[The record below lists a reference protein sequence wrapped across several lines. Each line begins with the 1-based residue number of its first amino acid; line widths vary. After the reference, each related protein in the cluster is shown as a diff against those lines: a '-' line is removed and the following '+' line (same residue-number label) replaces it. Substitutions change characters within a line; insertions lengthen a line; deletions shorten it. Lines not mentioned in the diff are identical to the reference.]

1 MKISLR
7 QKKLK
12 SGKISLFLEYYNGYH
27 IDNTGKKI
35 FDRTFDYLKIYLHQ
49 NPKTQK
55 EKKEN
60 KENLS
65 IAEKILAIKQ
75 SEYYQ
80 GKYGIEDSFKGKM
93 SFLKYFEQLKEE
105 RYESKGNYDN
115 WDAVSKHLKKYC
127 STNILLNN
135 INEEFV
141 LGFKKYLDIN
151 ARTKGNVSL
160 AQNSKYTYFN
170 KFRACLRKAYEDG
183 YLSKNVLRNIKGFE
197 QSEST
202 REYLTF
208 EEIQSIANTECKYEV
223 LKKAFLFSCLTGLRW
238 SDVNK
243 LTWGEV
249 HDEETGVKII
259 FRQLKTKAIEYLYI
273 SKQAREF
280 LGDRKS
286 DNSRVF
292 VGLTY
297 SFRNNVELLRW
308 VMRAGITK
316 HITFHS
322 ARHTHAVLML
332 ENGADIYTVSKLL
345 GHKDIRT
352 TEIYAK
358 IVDKK
363 KKDASEL
370 IPTIKLKI

>member
-27 IDNTGKKI
+27 IDDTGKKV
-35 FDRTFDYLKIYLHQ
+35 FDRKFDYLKIYLHQ
-49 NPKTQK
+49 NPKTQI

-60 KENLS
+60 IENLA
-65 IAEKILAIKQ
+65 IAKKILAIKQ
-75 SEYYQ
+75 SELYK
-80 GKYGIEDSFKGKM
+80 GEYGIEDSYKGKV
-93 SFLKYFEQLKEE
+93 SFLKYFDKLKEE
-105 RYESKGNYDN
+105 KYESKGNYDN

-127 STNILLNN
+127 SPNILLSN

-151 ARTKGNVSL
+151 AKTKSNVPL

-183 YLSKNVLRNIKGFE
+183 YLSKNLLKNIKGFE

-208 EEIQSIANTECKYEV
+208 EEVQSLANTECKFEV
-223 LKKAFLFSCLTGLRW
+223 LKRAFLFSCLTGLRW

-243 LTWGEV
+243 LTWSEIR
-249 HDEETGVKII
+249 DEDAGAKII
-259 FRQLKTKAIEYLYI
+259 FRQLKTRSIEYLYI

-280 LGDRKS
+280 LGDRKN
-286 DNSRVF
+286 DNERVF
-292 VGLTY
+292 VGLKY

-322 ARHTHAVLML
+322 ARHTNAVLML
-332 ENGADIYTVSKLL
+332 ENGADIYTVSKIL

-363 KKDASEL
+363 IKEASQI
-370 IPTIKLKI
+370 IPQIKIL